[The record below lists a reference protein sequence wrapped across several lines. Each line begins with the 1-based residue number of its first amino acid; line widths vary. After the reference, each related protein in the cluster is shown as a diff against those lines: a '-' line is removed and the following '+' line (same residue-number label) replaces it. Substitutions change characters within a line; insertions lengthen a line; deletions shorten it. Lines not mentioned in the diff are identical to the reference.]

1 MHAAPPHPT
10 ENQKVW
16 FADWPSTAIAQYVFL
31 LFFCFIHHYGRWS
44 FLTGYN
50 SLTPYK
56 MQNNEDHDIE
66 RTRVIQAELVSG
78 DTSGQ
83 VYMRLSEGGVAFLA
97 DRGKAEEVVST
108 KLRSALLKSHGDP
121 QAEKE

>member
-1 MHAAPPHPT
+1 
-10 ENQKVW
+10 
-16 FADWPSTAIAQYVFL
+16 
-31 LFFCFIHHYGRWS
+31 
-44 FLTGYN
+44 
-50 SLTPYK
+50 

-66 RTRVIQAELVSG
+66 RMRVIQAELVGG

-83 VYMRLSEGGVAFLA
+83 VYMRLSEGGVAFLT

-121 QAEKE
+121 QAEKN